1 MFTFS
6 YVNRYTKNHNCP
18 VSSSFVLFFSG
29 APHPEAHRLR
39 ARRAPPPGSGPLHSP
54 RGLDCGGGRV
64 LRGGRGGSGAFAR
77 RQRAP
82 RGFAG
87 ASFFCCGAVFW
98 NYHSFFMLLCL
109 PVGDKAVTLLSKNA
123 FPCLV
128 SPQTFLFILLS
139 GVVPAAAVVGAKV
152 LGSGSNA

>member
-18 VSSSFVLFFSG
+18 VSSSFILSFSG

-39 ARRAPPPGSGPLHSP
+39 ARRAHPPGSGPLHP
-54 RGLDCGGGRV
+54 PHGLDCGGGRV
-64 LRGGRGGSGAFAR
+64 LRGGRGGSGALAR

-87 ASFFCCGAVFW
+87 ASRGCGARILGFPFVFCR
-98 NYHSFFMLLCL
+98 LLE
-109 PVGDKAVTLLSKNA
+109 LS
-123 FPCLV
+123 
-128 SPQTFLFILLS
+128 FLFHV
-139 GVVPAAAVVGAKV
+139 GVP
-152 LGSGSNA
+152 LC